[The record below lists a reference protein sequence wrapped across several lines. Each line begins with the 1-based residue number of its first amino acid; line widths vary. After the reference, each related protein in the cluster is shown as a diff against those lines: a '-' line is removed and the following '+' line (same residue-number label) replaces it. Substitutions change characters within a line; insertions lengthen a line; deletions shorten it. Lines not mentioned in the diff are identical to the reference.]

1 MSAPSVNRTKT
12 RLFVESNGIV
22 ARAAGK
28 IVNVSVVLAAM
39 VVVTDEDAAAM
50 HEPVEG
56 SVWHRL
62 TLTGRL
68 ARRDRR
74 SR

>member
-1 MSAPSVNRTKT
+1 MPAPSVNRTKT
-12 RLFVESNGIV
+12 RLFAGSNGIV
-22 ARAAGK
+22 LGLRAK
-28 IVNVSVVLAAM
+28 IANVSVVLAAM

-56 SVWHRL
+56 WVWHRPK
-62 TLTGRL
+62 LTGRL